1 MQSSIVVG
9 KQHGTSMISFS
20 IVQMAYDNQV
30 TPRDTTMTFTCFVL
44 FDMFNAFSCRS
55 QVSAT
60 CDVHMRRTSLET
72 ALYRTAKWEKYV
84 ACTSMYLRVL
94 IFPTFCPSFSYPS
107 PNLLPLLLPPATFSF
122 VPLPFLHS
130 TPSLITSLT
139 SWSVFPSNL
148 QTESS
153 FSLGLLRNEPFL
165 YAVAGSLLGQLLV
178 VYFPPLQAIFL
189 TEALTLWD
197 IVGLVCLASTVLWV
211 DELRKFVMSGRLN
224 QALDRLR
231 QKQYKVQV
239 HPNATVHI

>member
-1 MQSSIVVG
+1 
-9 KQHGTSMISFS
+9 MISFS

-130 TPSLITSLT
+130 TPSLIYLT
-139 SWSVFPSNL
+139 HFM
-148 QTESS
+148 
-153 FSLGLLRNEPFL
+153 
-165 YAVAGSLLGQLLV
+165 
-178 VYFPPLQAIFL
+178 
-189 TEALTLWD
+189 
-197 IVGLVCLASTVLWV
+197 VCLPIKSTDRVILLTWPFTKRALPVCRRWFTPRTAPGGVLPSTSSH
-211 DELRKFVMSGRLN
+211 LPHRGPHTLGHCGTRMSGIHS
-224 QALDRLR
+224 A
-231 QKQYKVQV
+231 VGG
-239 HPNATVHI
+239 

>member
-1 MQSSIVVG
+1 MYFYS
-9 KQHGTSMISFS
+9 
-20 IVQMAYDNQV
+20 
-30 TPRDTTMTFTCFVL
+30 PPFVPPFPIPL
-44 FDMFNAFSCRS
+44 
-55 QVSAT
+55 
-60 CDVHMRRTSLET
+60 
-72 ALYRTAKWEKYV
+72 
-84 ACTSMYLRVL
+84 
-94 IFPTFCPSFSYPS
+94 PTFSLFFY
-107 PNLLPLLLPPATFSF
+107 LLLPFLLFLFLSF
-122 VPLPFLHS
+122 TPLL
-130 TPSLITSLT
+130 PSSTSLT

>member
-1 MQSSIVVG
+1 
-9 KQHGTSMISFS
+9 MISSCS
-20 IVQMAYDNQV
+20 IVQMTYDNQV

-72 ALYRTAKWEKYV
+72 ALCRIAKWEKYV
-84 ACTSMYLRVL
+84 ACTSMYLCVL
-94 IFPTFCPSFSYPS
+94 LFPTFCPSFSYPP
-107 PNLLPLLLPPATFSF
+107 PNLLPLLLPPATFLLFLFLSF
-122 VPLPFLHS
+122 TPLL
-130 TPSLITSLT
+130 PSSTSLT